1 MTDYSVFIFQAKDSD
16 EMAVYK
22 EFPTHVTAWSYMFGA
37 IAMIITAGAKYRHAA
52 AAAALRTI
60 NCV

>member
-1 MTDYSVFIFQAKDSD
+1 MLASANTMAVRTAKDSD

-37 IAMIITAGAKYRHAA
+37 IAMIVTAGAEYLELLITMHD
-52 AAAALRTI
+52 
-60 NCV
+60 